1 MRVKHFKK
9 IAVLMLLVFAFSIL
23 SGCKDTGEKAQN
35 DEPQETVTRTVT
47 NLDGSEITVPK
58 EVNKVAALFGPSY
71 EKVVL
76 LGAEDKIVACGDFHK
91 DGWPWSN
98 HIYKRLN
105 EVPEVPN
112 AHTSLNIEEILK
124 LNPDVVFYWDN
135 PEEVK
140 RLEEAN
146 IAAVPAVSLPGGQKF
161 EDCKN
166 MLMVYAQV
174 LGKDEEKVAAEYAEY
189 FDEKVEMISSV
200 TSTIPEN
207 ERPKVYFSMQKLL
220 WTAGKASDIPEVIDL
235 AGGNCV
241 HKDLPGGGKNE
252 TNMEQ
257 LLKWNPDFIFVDH
270 AGSSG
275 NASAEEVIG
284 ATVDDQRFKQL
295 TAVQKEQVKVCPTG
309 VFFWDAGQQKILLLM
324 WMAKTLHPE
333 KFEGLDMQ
341 QELKYFY
348 KKFYDY
354 ELNDEQAQ
362 KILMHLPPEGTL

>member
-1 MRVKHFKK
+1 MGDEKMRVKHFKK

-58 EVNKVAALFGPSY
+58 EVNKV
-71 EKVVL
+71 
-76 LGAEDKIVACGDFHK
+76 
-91 DGWPWSN
+91 
-98 HIYKRLN
+98 
-105 EVPEVPN
+105 
-112 AHTSLNIEEILK
+112 
-124 LNPDVVFYWDN
+124 
-135 PEEVK
+135 
-140 RLEEAN
+140 
-146 IAAVPAVSLPGGQKF
+146 
-161 EDCKN
+161 
-166 MLMVYAQV
+166 
-174 LGKDEEKVAAEYAEY
+174 
-189 FDEKVEMISSV
+189 
-200 TSTIPEN
+200 
-207 ERPKVYFSMQKLL
+207 
-220 WTAGKASDIPEVIDL
+220 
-235 AGGNCV
+235 
-241 HKDLPGGGKNE
+241 GGKNE

-324 WMAKTLHPE
+324 WMAKTLHTE
-333 KFEGLDMQ
+333 KFEDLDMQ
-341 QELKYFY
+341 KELKYFY

-362 KILMHLPPEGTL
+362 KILMHLPPEGAL